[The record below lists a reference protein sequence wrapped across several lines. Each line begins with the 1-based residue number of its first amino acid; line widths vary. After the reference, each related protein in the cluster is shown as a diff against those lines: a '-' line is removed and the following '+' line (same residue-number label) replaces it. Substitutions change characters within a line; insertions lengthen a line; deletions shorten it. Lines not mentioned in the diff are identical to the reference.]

1 MQPNPRNTGR
11 SCQPVHSNPTY
22 IYIQITTTTR
32 EPQNISNIVSSSLY
46 YSSESRM
53 THVLFTIVVFFGYSG
68 VQRVLCCIFALFVF
82 IWCTPCYQFLW
93 IVHLWFPL
101 QYSITFICLIVV
113 LVEITNYS
121 IAIPECV
128 FSISKLKYLVLYAF
142 FITFTCIVFRKYSSP
157 DQQE

>member
-1 MQPNPRNTGR
+1 
-11 SCQPVHSNPTY
+11 
-22 IYIQITTTTR
+22 
-32 EPQNISNIVSSSLY
+32 
-46 YSSESRM
+46 
-53 THVLFTIVVFFGYSG
+53 VLCLFGYSG
-68 VQRVLCCIFALFVF
+68 VQLVLCCVCLGTVGSNLCCVVFVWVQWGPTCVVLCLFGYSGVQLVLCCIFALFFFVL
-82 IWCTPCYQFLW
+82 CTLCYQFLW

-101 QYSITFICLIVV
+101 RYSITFICLIVV

-142 FITFTCIVFRKYSSP
+142 FITFTRNVFRKYSSP